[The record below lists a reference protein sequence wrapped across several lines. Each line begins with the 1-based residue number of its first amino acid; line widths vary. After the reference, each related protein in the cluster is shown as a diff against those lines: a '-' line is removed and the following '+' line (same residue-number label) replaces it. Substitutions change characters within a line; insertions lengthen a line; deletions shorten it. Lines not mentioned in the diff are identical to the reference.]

1 MVCKYIILPV
11 FFAKCGFVSKNET
24 FQHECKMLTAIECC
38 TCKIIL
44 FNRVGLCS
52 IVLLKSIYSL
62 MGNEPIS
69 LNCSDQL
76 KIKKKC
82 ILKIE
87 RFGKTIPIHKFL
99 SKVA

>member
-1 MVCKYIILPV
+1 
-11 FFAKCGFVSKNET
+11 
-24 FQHECKMLTAIECC
+24 
-38 TCKIIL
+38 
-44 FNRVGLCS
+44 
-52 IVLLKSIYSL
+52 

-87 RFGKTIPIHKFL
+87 RFGKTLEKQYQSINSCPKLRRAFKENKCSPL
-99 SKVA
+99 